1 MSAEPF
7 DEFHDRFED
16 QDAWLDDFDDR
27 DDTFNGAAETA
38 FLDDLGIDFS
48 NLGPRKRMD
57 FGLLLGGDD
66 DEPEED
72 EGIAA

>member
-27 DDTFNGAAETA
+27 DDTFDAAAETS
-38 FLDDLGIDFS
+38 FLDDLGIDFT
-48 NLGPRKRMD
+48 NLGNRKRID
-57 FGLLLGGDD
+57 FGLLLNGEEDD
-66 DEPEED
+66 QEED